1 MHFFFCLHFIEAK
14 KILFC
19 FNELMRKEKIFPF
32 AFASALFFFDISI
45 WICLCGVG
53 NSSGIDSQHLL
64 PPKPKFSTCA
74 LQCASLVAH
83 YNTGSHDSGIAAPQ
97 KQPRTNVDEL
107 HFVSLKEPQSSKIYS
122 PPTFFSRRNKTGLA
136 LAHRWETP
144 FPAAKR
150 CFLVPPVS
158 LLVSFV
164 ILAELLFCWNFV
176 GLMNQHICFLNK
188 NKSKFNQKLFI
199 CLSVQSN
206 NWS

>member
-1 MHFFFCLHFIEAK
+1 MNIA
-14 KILFC
+14 
-19 FNELMRKEKIFPF
+19 
-32 AFASALFFFDISI
+32 ALFFFDISI

-64 PPKPKFSTCA
+64 PPNPKFSTCA

-136 LAHRWETP
+136 LAHRWETREINSCSNKM
-144 FPAAKR
+144 F
-150 CFLVPPVS
+150 FSSSSEFVS
-158 LLVSFV
+158 LICHSCWTFV
-164 ILAELLFCWNFV
+164 LLNFCAVNESNIFV
-176 GLMNQHICFLNK
+176 FWIKRKVNLTKNYLFVCLFSPIIGLN
-188 NKSKFNQKLFI
+188 
-199 CLSVQSN
+199 
-206 NWS
+206 